1 MQPQAF
7 YRAVADDFSAVD
19 GIIKKQL
26 TSRVPL
32 VSKIGD
38 YITSAG
44 GKRLRPLL
52 VLLCGKALGREGDDM
67 RLLAATI
74 EFLHT
79 ATLLHDDVVDMS
91 GMRRGRS
98 TANAMWGNA
107 PSVLVG
113 DFLYSRSFEM
123 MVELGSMQVM
133 KILSQATRIIAEG
146 EVLQLSKVR
155 DASTTE
161 ETYMEVIRGKTAML
175 FEAST
180 HSAAA
185 LAGATPEQSEA
196 LRTFGDHLGVAF
208 QLVDDL
214 LDYRGDAETLGK
226 NVGDDLAEGKPTL
239 PLIYT
244 MREGTAEQAALV
256 RQAIQKGGIEDLESI
271 RAAVEASGSLDYTAQ
286 LARDYVARA
295 ISCLEALRTFGD
307 HLGVAFQLVDDLLD
321 YKGDAETLG
330 KNVGDDLA
338 EGKPTL
344 PLIYTMREGTPEQA
358 ALVRK
363 AIQKGGIE
371 DLESIREAVE
381 ASGSLEYT
389 AKLARDYVARAI
401 KCLDALPA
409 SEYRDA
415 LVELSEFAVA
425 RTH

>member
-1 MQPQAF
+1 M
-7 YRAVADDFSAVD
+7 
-19 GIIKKQL
+19 
-26 TSRVPL
+26 
-32 VSKIGD
+32 
-38 YITSAG
+38 
-44 GKRLRPLL
+44 
-52 VLLCGKALGREGDDM
+52 LLCGKALGREGDDL

-98 TANAMWGNA
+98 TANALWGNA

-123 MVELGSMQVM
+123 MVELGSMPVM
-133 KILSQATRIIAEG
+133 QILSKATRVIAEG
-146 EVLQLSKVR
+146 EVLQLSRVR

-161 ETYMEVIRGKTAML
+161 EVYMEVIRGKTAML

-185 LAGATPEQSEA
+185 LAEATDEQREA

-214 LDYRGDAETLGK
+214 LDYKGDSQTLGK

-256 RQAIQKGGIEDLESI
+256 RQAIQKGGLEDLEQI
-271 RAAVEASGSLDYTAQ
+271 RVAVEESGALKYTAE
-286 LARDYVARA
+286 LARDYVKRA
-295 ISCLEALRTFGD
+295 IQCLE
-307 HLGVAFQLVDDLLD
+307 V
-321 YKGDAETLG
+321 
-330 KNVGDDLA
+330 
-338 EGKPTL
+338 
-344 PLIYTMREGTPEQA
+344 
-358 ALVRK
+358 
-363 AIQKGGIE
+363 
-371 DLESIREAVE
+371 
-381 ASGSLEYT
+381 
-389 AKLARDYVARAI
+389 
-401 KCLDALPA
+401 LPA

>member
-1 MQPQAF
+1 
-7 YRAVADDFSAVD
+7 
-19 GIIKKQL
+19 
-26 TSRVPL
+26 
-32 VSKIGD
+32 
-38 YITSAG
+38 
-44 GKRLRPLL
+44 

-123 MVELGSMQVM
+123 MVELGSMPVM

-155 DASTTE
+155 DASTSE

-185 LAGATPEQSEA
+185 LAGATAEQS
-196 LRTFGDHLGVAF
+196 
-208 QLVDDL
+208 
-214 LDYRGDAETLGK
+214 
-226 NVGDDLAEGKPTL
+226 
-239 PLIYT
+239 
-244 MREGTAEQAALV
+244 
-256 RQAIQKGGIEDLESI
+256 
-271 RAAVEASGSLDYTAQ
+271 
-286 LARDYVARA
+286 
-295 ISCLEALRTFGD
+295 EALRTFGD

-344 PLIYTMREGTPEQA
+344 PLIYTMREGTAEQA
-358 ALVRK
+358 ALVRQ

-371 DLESIREAVE
+371 DLESIRIAVE

-389 AKLARDYVARAI
+389 AQLARDYVARAI
-401 KCLDALPA
+401 KCLEALPA

>member
-1 MQPQAF
+1 MRDCTQATSALQGAVHRALTPAGVGLACRATLMEHLSLMQPQAF

-123 MVELGSMQVM
+123 MVELGSMPVM

-244 MREGTAEQAALV
+244 MREGTPEQAALV
-256 RQAIQKGGIEDLESI
+256 RKAIQKGGIEDLESI
-271 RAAVEASGSLDYTAQ
+271 RAAVEASGSLEYTAQ

-295 ISCLEALRTFGD
+295 IQCLET
-307 HLGVAFQLVDDLLD
+307 
-321 YKGDAETLG
+321 
-330 KNVGDDLA
+330 
-338 EGKPTL
+338 
-344 PLIYTMREGTPEQA
+344 
-358 ALVRK
+358 
-363 AIQKGGIE
+363 
-371 DLESIREAVE
+371 
-381 ASGSLEYT
+381 
-389 AKLARDYVARAI
+389 
-401 KCLDALPA
+401 LPA

>member
-1 MQPQAF
+1 MQPQSF
-7 YRAVADDFSAVD
+7 YRAVAEDFSAVD
-19 GIIKKQL
+19 EIIKKQL

-52 VLLCGKALGREGDDM
+52 VLLCGKALGREGADL

-98 TANAMWGNA
+98 TANALWGNA

-133 KILSQATRIIAEG
+133 QILSKATRVIAEG
-146 EVLQLSKVR
+146 EVLQLSRVR

-161 ETYMEVIRGKTAML
+161 EVYMDVIRGKTAML

-185 LAGATPEQSEA
+185 LAEASEEQREA

-214 LDYRGDAETLGK
+214 LDYEGDAE
-226 NVGDDLAEGKPTL
+226 A
-239 PLIYT
+239 
-244 MREGTAEQAALV
+244 
-256 RQAIQKGGIEDLESI
+256 
-271 RAAVEASGSLDYTAQ
+271 
-286 LARDYVARA
+286 
-295 ISCLEALRTFGD
+295 
-307 HLGVAFQLVDDLLD
+307 
-321 YKGDAETLG
+321 LG

-363 AIQKGGIE
+363 AIQKGGLE
-371 DLESIREAVE
+371 DLEQIREAVE
-381 ASGSLEYT
+381 ASGALKYT
-389 AKLARDYVARAI
+389 AELARDYVKRAI
-401 KCLDALPA
+401 ECLEVLPA

>member
-123 MVELGSMQVM
+123 MVELGSMPVM

-161 ETYMEVIRGKTAML
+161 ETYISFAARPRC
-175 FEAST
+175 FRSPT

-185 LAGATPEQSEA
+185 LAGARRTERSA
-196 LRTFGDHLGVAF
+196 VHLRRSPGVAF
-208 QLVDDL
+208 QLVDDP
-214 LDYRGDAETLGK
+214 LDYRATR
-226 NVGDDLAEGKPTL
+226 KPWARTSVTIW
-239 PLIYT
+239 PKANRPAIYT
-244 MREGTAEQAALV
+244 MREGTQNRLHWCAGDPE
-256 RQAIQKGGIEDLESI
+256 RRHRRPESI
-271 RAAVEASGSLDYTAQ
+271 RKPLKPPLGITPRSWPATA
-286 LARDYVARA
+286 
-295 ISCLEALRTFGD
+295 
-307 HLGVAFQLVDDLLD
+307 
-321 YKGDAETLG
+321 
-330 KNVGDDLA
+330 
-338 EGKPTL
+338 
-344 PLIYTMREGTPEQA
+344 
-358 ALVRK
+358 
-363 AIQKGGIE
+363 
-371 DLESIREAVE
+371 
-381 ASGSLEYT
+381 
-389 AKLARDYVARAI
+389 
-401 KCLDALPA
+401 
-409 SEYRDA
+409 
-415 LVELSEFAVA
+415 
-425 RTH
+425 

>member
-1 MQPQAF
+1 MKIAERWF
-7 YRAVADDFSAVD
+7 VMAGVALLGGIAVA
-19 GIIKKQL
+19 G
-26 TSRVPL
+26 L
-32 VSKIGD
+32 VVAIYAAWVLHDMPDASELAD
-38 YITSAG
+38 Y
-44 GKRLRPLL
+44 RP
-52 VLLCGKALGREGDDM
+52 A
-67 RLLAATI
+67 
-74 EFLHT
+74 T
-79 ATLLHDDVVDMS
+79 ATRV
-91 GMRRGRS
+91 
-98 TANAMWGNA
+98 
-107 PSVLVG
+107 
-113 DFLYSRSFEM
+113 F
-123 MVELGSMQVM
+123 
-133 KILSQATRIIAEG
+133 AEG

-185 LAGATPEQSEA
+185 LCGA
-196 LRTFGDHLGVAF
+196 
-208 QLVDDL
+208 
-214 LDYRGDAETLGK
+214 
-226 NVGDDLAEGKPTL
+226 
-239 PLIYT
+239 
-244 MREGTAEQAALV
+244 TAEQA
-256 RQAIQKGGIEDLESI
+256 
-271 RAAVEASGSLDYTAQ
+271 
-286 LARDYVARA
+286 
-295 ISCLEALRTFGD
+295 EALRTFGD

-371 DLESIREAVE
+371 DLEAIRAAVE

-389 AKLARDYVARAI
+389 AQLARDYVARAI
-401 KCLDALPA
+401 KCLQALPA

>member
-1 MQPQAF
+1 MQPQTF

-19 GIIKKQL
+19 EIIKKQL

-52 VLLCGKALGREGDDM
+52 VLLCGKAFGHQGDDL

-98 TANAMWGNA
+98 TANALWGNA

-123 MVELGSMQVM
+123 MVELNSMPVM
-133 KILSQATRIIAEG
+133 QILSKATRVIAEG
-146 EVLQLSKVR
+146 EVLQLSRVR

-161 ETYMEVIRGKTAML
+161 DVYMDVIRGKTAML

-185 LAGATPEQSEA
+185 LAQATDAQREA

-214 LDYRGDAETLGK
+214 LDYEGDAEALGK

-256 RQAIQKGGIEDLESI
+256 RKAIQKGGLEDLEQI
-271 RAAVEASGSLDYTAQ
+271 RAAVEASGALKYTAEM
-286 LARDYVARA
+286 ARSYVKRA
-295 ISCLEALRTFGD
+295 IECLE
-307 HLGVAFQLVDDLLD
+307 V
-321 YKGDAETLG
+321 
-330 KNVGDDLA
+330 
-338 EGKPTL
+338 
-344 PLIYTMREGTPEQA
+344 
-358 ALVRK
+358 
-363 AIQKGGIE
+363 
-371 DLESIREAVE
+371 
-381 ASGSLEYT
+381 
-389 AKLARDYVARAI
+389 
-401 KCLDALPA
+401 LPA

>member
-1 MQPQAF
+1 MQPQSF
-7 YRAVADDFSAVD
+7 YSVVADDFAAVD
-19 GIIKKQL
+19 GIIRRQL
-26 TSRVPL
+26 VSRVPL
-32 VSKIGD
+32 VEKIGD
-38 YITSAG
+38 YIISAG

-52 VLLCGKALGREGDDM
+52 VLLSGKALGYQADDL

-91 GMRRGRS
+91 GMRRGRA
-98 TANAMWGNA
+98 TANAQWGNA

-123 MVELGSMQVM
+123 MVELGCMPVM
-133 KILSQATRIIAEG
+133 HILSHATRVIAEG
-146 EVLQLSKVR
+146 EVLQLTKVR

-185 LAGATPEQSEA
+185 LAGADEEVRNA
-196 LRTFGDHLGVAF
+196 LQTFGDHLGIAF

-214 LDYRGDAETLGK
+214 LDYQGDSETLGK

-256 RQAIQKGGIEDLESI
+256 RKAIQKGGVEDLESI
-271 RAAVEASGSLDYTAQ
+271 RAAVDASGA
-286 LARDYVARA
+286 LA
-295 ISCLEALRTFGD
+295 
-307 HLGVAFQLVDDLLD
+307 
-321 YKGDAETLG
+321 
-330 KNVGDDLA
+330 
-338 EGKPTL
+338 
-344 PLIYTMREGTPEQA
+344 
-358 ALVRK
+358 
-363 AIQKGGIE
+363 
-371 DLESIREAVE
+371 
-381 ASGSLEYT
+381 YT
-389 AKLARDYVARAI
+389 AKLAREHADRAI
-401 KCLDALPA
+401 ACLDKLPA
-409 SEYRDA
+409 NPYRDA
-415 LVELSEFAVA
+415 LIELSRFAVA